1 MKVVPGGKSFGV
13 FVRYSIPNLGYRIL
27 DWSLQV
33 KKRNQKVKLVLNAG
47 LQKDGL
53 SKEEETRLCG
63 CSYNSGK
70 IVGITGFKA
79 FRGKLKRK

>member
-1 MKVVPGGKSFGV
+1 LFHGKKVLWCLLYIVFLIWSVVYLIGV
-13 FVRYSIPNLGYRIL
+13 LRY
-27 DWSLQV
+27 